1 MCQISIVLTSNQ
13 HLSAGFSRYLDAF
26 CRFSAGQCLEMASNQ
41 RFFCRYSNRFC
52 RFSAGC
58 WSEMCQISI
67 VLASI
72 RHLSAGFSRYSDVFC
87 RFSAGHWLETASN
100 QRFFCRYSNRFCRF
114 SAGCW
119 SEMCQISIVLASIRH
134 LSAGFSRYSDVFC
147 RFSAGHWLETA
158 SNQRFFCRYSN
169 RFCRFSAG
177 CWSEMRRIS
186 IFSIDF
192 CFRHLCRVLIS
203 VLFCACIS
211 LKNSNC

>member
-87 RFSAGHWLETASN
+87 RFSAG
-100 QRFFCRYSNRFCRF
+100 
-114 SAGCW
+114 
-119 SEMCQISIVLASIRH
+119 
-134 LSAGFSRYSDVFC
+134 
-147 RFSAGHWLETA
+147 
-158 SNQRFFCRYSN
+158 
-169 RFCRFSAG
+169 